1 MPAKGYVLIWA
12 LDLQMD
18 GREWREGDGGR
29 RRAASGS
36 GAMASV
42 EKFGDEHGKTP
53 TGHERT
59 NWEHGEK
66 DKEMANVTRALVGA
80 SKHQRRRSPS
90 DSSSATLVSS

>member
-1 MPAKGYVLIWA
+1 
-12 LDLQMD
+12 MD

-80 SKHQRRRSPS
+80 SKHWRQRMAWRVDGGWRREL
-90 DSSSATLVSS
+90 ARARAMAAALLGLG